1 MYHLKNMYFWKCSI
15 LKTCISGSVPSSKIF
30 LEVYHLKK
38 TSLDWHKICLC
49 WKNYQKKK
57 KLCLCNSGV
66 WNSSLS
72 RHHINSV
79 GWKTNISMVNETFTN
94 SSHSYCNMSWKNN
107 TVGNTGQVEVGHQVW
122 DSWVWDPKLRNSK
135 NIYVIKINKGTET
148 K

>member
-1 MYHLKNMYFWKCSI
+1 MYFWKCSI

-107 TVGNTGQVEVGHQVW
+107 AVGNTGQ
-122 DSWVWDPKLRNSK
+122 SWGRSPSLGFVSLGSQTPKLKKYIRDK
-135 NIYVIKINKGTET
+135 NK
-148 K
+148 